1 MLDVSRG
8 QNGTDRNALTVAL
21 IGPHEQ
27 RRKAFAA
34 ALAEHGSVHVE
45 EIYLYPRDLD
55 HLPPGLEDRCRV
67 IIFDAD
73 SDPEI
78 AYRLA
83 VGLCS
88 RERAT
93 IMAYSAEADVKLAI
107 RFMRAGVSEFFTFPF
122 DPTEIAEA
130 LNRAAIREP
139 APPSGQSTSS
149 KVFVFLGTKG
159 GCGVTALASNFAI
172 ALAQESNR
180 NTLLIDLGLPLGDA
194 AINLG
199 MTAEFSVANALQ
211 DTTRLDGNILRTL
224 VVNHASGLSVLA
236 APNDL
241 RNEHKPDND
250 AINKLVS
257 VARQNYEYIIVDI
270 GSRIDLAGTALFE
283 ESAIVYLITQVG
295 ISELRN
301 ANRMIS
307 QYFSRR
313 SDNLQIVLNRYKPAT
328 LLFDDK
334 HIEKAL
340 TRPADWKVPDDWA
353 SARRTQN
360 TASPMALADSPI
372 SQVIRQM
379 ARLAGGLN
387 ADKEEKKR
395 LFSFFR

>member
-1 MLDVSRG
+1 MVDVSRG
-8 QNGTDRNALTVAL
+8 QNGTDRSALSVAL

-34 ALAEHGSVHVE
+34 ALFEHSDVFIE
-45 EIYLYPRDLD
+45 ELTSYPIDAA
-55 HLPPGLEDRCRV
+55 HLPRGLDDRCKA
-67 IIFDAD
+67 IIIDAD
-73 SDPEI
+73 SDPD
-78 AYRLA
+78 AAMRLA
-83 VGLCS
+83 EGICANGQTTV
-88 RERAT
+88 
-93 IMAYSAEADVKLAI
+93 MAYSAEADVKLAI
-107 RFMRAGVSEFFTFPF
+107 RFMRIGVSEFFTHPF
-122 DPTEIAEA
+122 DPTEIGEA
-130 LNRAAIREP
+130 IRRAAEREP
-139 APPSGQSTSS
+139 ARPTGRSGNS
-149 KVFVFLGTKG
+149 KLFVFLGTKG

-172 ALAQESNR
+172 ALAQDSGR

-199 MTAEFSVANALQ
+199 MATEFSVANALQ
-211 DTTRLDGNILRTL
+211 DPNRLDGNFLRTL
-224 VVNHASGLSVLA
+224 VTIHASGLSILA
-236 APNDL
+236 APSDF
-241 RNEHKPDND
+241 RTEHRPDTD
-250 AINKLVS
+250 GINKLIA
-257 VARQNYEYIIVDI
+257 VARQNYEYVVVDT
-270 GSRIDLAGTALFE
+270 GCRIDLMNSSLFE
-283 ESAIVYLITQVG
+283 EQAIVYLITQVG

-307 QYFSRR
+307 QYFGRR

-379 ARLAGGLN
+379 ARIAGGLN
-387 ADKEEKKR
+387 PDKEEKKG

>member
-1 MLDVSRG
+1 MLDVPRG
-8 QNGTDRNALTVAL
+8 QNGTDPNALNVAL

-34 ALAEHGSVHVE
+34 ALAEQSSVHIE
-45 EIYLYPRDLD
+45 ELTLYPPDLD
-55 HLPPGLEDRCRV
+55 RLPPGLEDRNKV
-67 IIFDAD
+67 IILDAD

-78 AYRLA
+78 AFRLA
-83 VGLCS
+83 GGLCS
-88 RERAT
+88 SGRAT
-93 IMAYSAEADVKLAI
+93 VMAYSAEADVKLAI
-107 RFMRAGVSEFFTFPF
+107 RFMRAGVGEFFTFPF
-122 DPTEIAEA
+122 DSTEIAEA
-130 LNRAAIREP
+130 LNRAAAREP
-139 APPSGQSTSS
+139 VPQAVTRTSS

-172 ALAQESNR
+172 ALAQDSGR

-199 MTAEFSVANALQ
+199 MSAEFSVANALQ
-211 DTTRLDGNILRTL
+211 DTNRLDGNILRKL

-241 RNEHKPDND
+241 RNEYKHDND
-250 AINKLVS
+250 SINKLIS

-270 GSRIDLAGTALFE
+270 GSRIDLMGTSLFE
-283 ESAIVYLITQVG
+283 ESVIVYLVTQVG
-295 ISELRN
+295 ITELRN

-307 QYFSRR
+307 QYFGRR
-313 SDNLQIVLNRYKPAT
+313 SDNLQIVLNRYKSAT

-340 TRPADWKVPDDWA
+340 TRSADWKVPDDWA
-353 SARRTQN
+353 SVRRTQN
-360 TASPMALADSPI
+360 SASPMALSDSPI

-379 ARLAGGLN
+379 SRIAGGLTG
-387 ADKEEKKR
+387 DKEEKKR